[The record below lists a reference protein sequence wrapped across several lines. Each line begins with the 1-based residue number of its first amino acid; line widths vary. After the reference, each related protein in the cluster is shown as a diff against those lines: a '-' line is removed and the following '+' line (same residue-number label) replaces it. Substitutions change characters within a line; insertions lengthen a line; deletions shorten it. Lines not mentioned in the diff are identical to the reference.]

1 VRPLPIGYNL
11 ASGCRFAVYLETNV
25 IKGQPLPYYQPL
37 IDTATGKIAGYEA
50 LARLRDEDGTVRS
63 AGPLFT
69 DPGMDPEELLEL
81 DRDVRRLA
89 LERFRDTPSGF
100 ISLNISP
107 LWVSRLQP
115 GEPLPSLLLLE
126 EIGLPPEQVVFEI
139 TELQGDIHQLRDAV
153 QRYREAGIR
162 IAIDDFGA
170 GYSMLDR
177 VLALE
182 PDILKLDIQLFRKAA
197 AGNISSGDFIRA
209 LALMAEKSGCWII
222 AEGVETEQE
231 LHFALECGARYVQGY
246 LFARPEENF
255 LSPEAVQKQ
264 FSRVRDQYV
273 SGKLAERAKLAGLR
287 ASLAKLFGDLR
298 AWLTA
303 GGRPADLPSTKEYP
317 WLLRCFLCDAHGTQ
331 ISPNYEWTGKQW
343 VADPRYLDHN
353 WSWRPYFYQI
363 LAEGGEDSRVILSN
377 RYRDATSNQYCMT
390 SGLFIDDSRHLLL
403 VDIDVSEL
411 LGNSDRVNLPK
422 SWEPEA

>member
-1 VRPLPIGYNL
+1 MIDGNPLP
-11 ASGCRFAVYLETNV
+11 F
-25 IKGQPLPYYQPL
+25 YQPL
-37 IDTATGKIAGYEA
+37 IDTATGRIAGYEA
-50 LARLRDEDGTVRS
+50 LARLRGDDGNVIS

-69 DPGMDPEELLEL
+69 DPDVNPEDLLEL
-81 DRDVRRLA
+81 DRQIRRMA
-89 LERFRDTPSGF
+89 LERFRDTPDGF

-115 GEPLPSLLLLE
+115 GEPLPSLQLLE
-126 EIGLPPEQVVFEI
+126 EIGLPADQVVFEI
-139 TELQGDIHQLRDAV
+139 TELQGDIHQLKDVV
-153 QRYREAGIR
+153 QRYRQAGIR

-197 AGNISSGDFIRA
+197 SGSGNSGDFVRA
-209 LALMAEKSGCWII
+209 LALMAEKTGCWII

-246 LFARPEENF
+246 LFAAAAENF
-255 LSPEAVQKQ
+255 LPADALQAQ
-264 FSRVRDQYV
+264 FSALRDQYV
-273 SGKLAERAKLAGLR
+273 DRKLEERAKLVTLR
-287 ASLAKLFGDLR
+287 ASLGTLFADLR
-298 AWLTA
+298 KWLRA
-303 GGRPADLPSTKEYP
+303 GGRPADLPSTKNYP
-317 WLLRCFLCDAHGTQ
+317 WLLRCFLCDAYGTQ
-331 ISPNYEWTGKQW
+331 ISPNYEWTGSAW
-343 VADPRYLDHN
+343 RSDPRYLDHN

-377 RYRDATSNQYCMT
+377 RYRDATTNQYCMT

-403 VDIDVSEL
+403 VDIDVSEI
-411 LGNSDRVNLPK
+411 LGEPQSLSLP
-422 SWEPEA
+422 PA

>member
-1 VRPLPIGYNL
+1 MFN
-11 ASGCRFAVYLETNV
+11 
-25 IKGQPLPYYQPL
+25 GQPLPYFQPL
-37 IDTATGKIAGYEA
+37 IDTATGRIAGYEA
-50 LARLRDEDGTVRS
+50 LARLRDDEGNITS

-69 DPGMDPEELLEL
+69 DPEVNPADLLEL
-81 DRDVRRLA
+81 DRCIRRMA
-89 LERFRDTPSGF
+89 LERFRDNPDGF

-107 LWVSRLQP
+107 SWVSQLKP
-115 GEPLPSLLLLE
+115 GQPLPSLQLLE
-126 EIGLPPEQVVFEI
+126 EIGLPPDQVVFEI
-139 TELQGDIHQLRDAV
+139 TELQGSIDQLRDVV
-153 QRYREAGIR
+153 QRYRQAGIR

-197 AGNISSGDFIRA
+197 SGNGNSGDFVRA

-246 LFARPEENF
+246 LFGRPEENF
-255 LSPEAVQKQ
+255 LPAEAVKQK
-264 FSRVRDQYV
+264 FSDMRDHYV
-273 SGKLAERAKLAGLR
+273 LDKLAERENL
-287 ASLAKLFGDLR
+287 ASLRKSLAELFADLR
-298 AWLTA
+298 VWLSK
-303 GGRPADLPSTKEYP
+303 GGQPAHLPAPESYP

-331 ISPNYEWTGKQW
+331 ISPNYEWKGDAWHT
-343 VADPRYLDHN
+343 DPRYLDHN

-377 RYRDATSNQYCMT
+377 RYRDATTNQYCLT

-403 VDIDVSEL
+403 VDIDTSFL
-411 LGNSDRVNLPK
+411 
-422 SWEPEA
+422 

>member
-1 VRPLPIGYNL
+1 MFNGH
-11 ASGCRFAVYLETNV
+11 
-25 IKGQPLPYYQPL
+25 PLPYFQPL
-37 IDTATGKIAGYEA
+37 IDTATGRIAGYEA
-50 LARLRDEDGTVRS
+50 LARLRDEEGNVTS

-69 DPGMDPEELLEL
+69 DPSVNPADLLEL
-81 DRDVRRLA
+81 DRCVRRMA
-89 LERFRDTPSGF
+89 LERFRDNPEGF
-100 ISLNISP
+100 LSLNISP
-107 LWVSRLQP
+107 LWVSQLTP
-115 GEPLPSLLLLE
+115 DSPLPSLQLLE
-126 EIGLPPEQVVFEI
+126 EVGLPPEQVVFEI
-139 TELQGDIHQLRDAV
+139 TELQGNIEQLRDV
-153 QRYREAGIR
+153 VKRYREAGIR

-197 AGNISSGDFIRA
+197 SGTGNSGDFVRA

-255 LSPEAVQKQ
+255 LPNDAVQAQ
-264 FSRVRDQYV
+264 FSQLRDHYV
-273 SGKLAERAKLAGLR
+273 KEKLAERAQ
-287 ASLAKLFGDLR
+287 LAKLRRELAVLFSELR
-298 AWLTA
+298 QWLSR
-303 GGRPADLPSTKEYP
+303 GGRPADLPSPKAYP

-331 ISPNYEWTGKQW
+331 ISPNYEWTGQGW
-343 VADPRYLDHN
+343 QTDPRYLDHN

-363 LAEGGEDSRVILSN
+363 LAEAGEDSRVILSN
-377 RYRDATSNQYCMT
+377 RYRDATSNQYCLT

-403 VDIDVSEL
+403 VDIDLSRL
-411 LGNSDRVNLPK
+411 
-422 SWEPEA
+422 